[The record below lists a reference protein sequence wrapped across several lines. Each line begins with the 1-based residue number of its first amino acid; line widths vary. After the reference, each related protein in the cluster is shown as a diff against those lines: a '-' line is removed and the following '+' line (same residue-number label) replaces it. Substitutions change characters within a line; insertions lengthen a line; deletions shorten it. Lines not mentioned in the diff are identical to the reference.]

1 MISPTQ
7 IQVYLRHWH
16 PSTYTVDAAVEEI
29 FLDYSSPAHLKSRI
43 AEASGIPLAHV
54 MFAKAH
60 GSFPCVVPVLDIE
73 DDLEWN
79 PNVSSITSSPLSI
92 YDDGAVLYY
101 K

>member
-1 MISPTQ
+1 
-7 IQVYLRHWH
+7 
-16 PSTYTVDAAVEEI
+16 
-29 FLDYSSPAHLKSRI
+29 
-43 AEASGIPLAHV
+43 

-60 GSFPCVVPVLDIE
+60 TSFPCEVSVLDME

-79 PNVSSITSSPLSI
+79 PKVSSIASLPLSI

>member
-1 MISPTQ
+1 MTSPRQ
-7 IQVYLRHWH
+7 MQVYLRKWH
-16 PSTYTVDAAVEEI
+16 PSTYTIDPPHEMI
-29 FLDYSSPAHLKSRI
+29 LDETSPAHLRTRLS
-43 AEASGIPLAHV
+43 EASGIPEEHL

-60 GSFPCVVPVLDIE
+60 TSFPCEVSVLDME

-79 PNVSSITSSPLSI
+79 PKVSSIASLPLSI